1 MPDIILVSLFGSL
14 FGILVGAMPGVNMTV
29 AMVLSLPFLLQQ
41 PLPVILGFYLSVLV
55 VCQYMG
61 SVVALGIGMPG
72 EVNSLPALSER
83 SNIQHSGYLSQAIQ
97 HTAAGS
103 LLGSMIS
110 VALLLLCWPL
120 FQGLMYFWQTE
131 VRVAV
136 LILIVAILIGWSANT
151 LMINVALLGLG
162 LVLGHIGV
170 DPMTNESWVPL
181 GIHWLSYGVPFL
193 GVVIMIYALPLLW
206 SNTVRSNGITHS
218 ITDQSRSA
226 PLAFAWLSAIRGS
239 TMGFMAGFIPALSYS
254 ISSKIAWLIEKKY
267 HATREIMHSVKRVV
281 AAESANNAAALSA
294 LVPLIFFGIPLVASE
309 VVLYNMLTAQGFH
322 LGAAAV
328 DRHLIWN
335 LAAAFVIGNV
345 IGFLAAWPLA
355 GVVTR
360 LIDQNQSTIKLLVTA
375 LLLVIFIHEG
385 WSLMQS
391 SIYVMIG
398 IVLCALGWALR
409 RYDTQP
415 VIFGFVISDMVANTL
430 SLMIQ
435 KYSI

>member
-14 FGILVGAMPGVNMTV
+14 FGILVGAMPGINMTV
-29 AMVLSLPFLLQQ
+29 AMVMSLPFLLQQ
-41 PLPVILGFYLSVLV
+41 PLHVVLAFYLSVLV

-61 SVVALGIGMPG
+61 SVVALGIGVPG

-83 SNIQHSGYLSQAIQ
+83 SNIQHTGYLGLAIQ

-110 VALLLLCWPL
+110 VVLLLLCWPL
-120 FQGLMYFWQTE
+120 FQGLMYLWQTE

-136 LILIVAILIGWSANT
+136 LILIVSILIVWSANT
-151 LMINVALLGLG
+151 LIINVALLVLG

-206 SNTVRSNGITHS
+206 STTIRSNDITAG

-226 PLAFAWLSAIRGS
+226 PLAFPWLSAIRGS
-239 TMGFMAGFIPALSYS
+239 TVGFLAGFIPALSYS

-267 HATREIMHSVKRVV
+267 HATLESTHSVKRVV

-294 LVPLIFFGIPLVASE
+294 LIPLILFGIPLVASE
-309 VVLYNMLTAQGFH
+309 VVLYNMLAAQGFH

-328 DRHLIWN
+328 DRHLIWS
-335 LAAAFVIGNV
+335 LTAAFVIGNV
-345 IGFLAAWPLA
+345 IGFLAAWPLS
-355 GVVTR
+355 GVVTS
-360 LIDQNQSTIKLLVTA
+360 LIDQTQSAIKLMVTA
-375 LLLVIFIHEG
+375 MLIVIFMHEG

-391 SIYVMIG
+391 SIYVIIG
-398 IVLCALGWALR
+398 IVLSALGWTLR
-409 RYDTQP
+409 SYDTQP
-415 VIFGFVISDMVANTL
+415 VIFGFVISDMVVNIM